1 MWQNNTTNFVS
12 PNLVSPNFVSQNFV
26 SQNFVSSN
34 FVRPNLV
41 SMKFVSP
48 NFRPLNFNPN
58 RVVGKEPIYSKKPK
72 PLDPHQEQMHK
83 RRVRLA
89 EESKKA
95 DTNETG
101 NGSNNRKQ
109 LEKIVTPFD
118 DAKKKLILE
127 FFIEHFIQVMISQ
140 MFQKAS
146 PFFKRES

>member
-1 MWQNNTTNFVS
+1 MNFVSPNFLRPNLVGTNFVS
-12 PNLVSPNFVSQNFV
+12 PN
-26 SQNFVSSN
+26 
-34 FVRPNLV
+34 
-41 SMKFVSP
+41 
-48 NFRPLNFNPN
+48 FRTLNFKPN

-89 EESKKA
+89 EESKKTE
-95 DTNETG
+95 TNETG

-127 FFIEHFIQVMISQ
+127 FFIEHFIQVIISQ
-140 MFQKAS
+140 CSKKLVRFS
-146 PFFKRES
+146 SESKQHFPSL